1 MRLRPPP
8 STKVAPSYDAI
19 IRPTAFGLGAEVLRR
34 AGPAFAPGLAFVLA
48 IATEFRRAAAATHR
62 YERLQRMARAGDDPA
77 VSTARRIYIEFYSDR

>member
-1 MRLRPPP
+1 MPLPPPP
-8 STKVAPSYDAI
+8 SPKVAPSYDEI
-19 IRPTAFGLGAEVLRR
+19 LTPFGLGAEVLRR

-62 YERLQRMARAGDDPA
+62 YERLQSMARAGDDPA